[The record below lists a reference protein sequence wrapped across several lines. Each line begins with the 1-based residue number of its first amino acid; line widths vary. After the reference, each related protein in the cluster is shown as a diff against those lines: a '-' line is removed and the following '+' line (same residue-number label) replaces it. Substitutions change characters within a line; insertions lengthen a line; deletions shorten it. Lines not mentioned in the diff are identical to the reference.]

1 MATTRVCNETTVA
14 PETHA
19 RLRAIAERAGMTLGE
34 LLRGLGRGDGA
45 DGRRGRIGPRQLP
58 ILKGSAGTV
67 DFWA

>member
-34 LLRGLGRGDGA
+34 LLRVWVGVMVRMA
-45 DGRRGRIGPRQLP
+45 DED
-58 ILKGSAGTV
+58 A
-67 DFWA
+67 